1 MSPRVQATATTANAQ
16 TRNSGSPVFQN
27 VVRIEPTTKNVPVKS
42 VRPSL

>member
-27 VVRIEPTTKNVPVKS
+27 VVRIDADDEDVPMRS